1 MLAYWE
7 LAIYD
12 EVARETVP
20 YYPSPAQNGN
30 FVAILCLYDYQTKTI
45 VLNPWAT
52 GMRLETSYSH

>member
-45 VLNPWAT
+45 VLNP
-52 GMRLETSYSH
+52 